1 MIDVHKLKEEQLKLS
16 EKIVLQDSF
25 KQFDTLAGIDQSYS
39 KNDVITSIVVCDA
52 KTMEVIEKQTAVVP
66 ASFPYIPGFLAYRE
80 LPAMIEAFSKLKTQP
95 DIIFVDGQGIL
106 HPRRCGM
113 ASHFGLVI
121 SRPTIG
127 ITQSLIT
134 GSSENGKIYVEK
146 ELRGF
151 VVRTREHSNPIFV
164 SPGHMISLGSALRI
178 THESIRYPHKL
189 PEPLHIA
196 HKEAR
201 KEMKAQPQT
210 K

>member
-1 MIDVHKLKEEQLKLS
+1 MNLNALKEKQEKLNK
-16 EKIVLQDSF
+16 KIVFHDSF
-25 KQFDTLAGIDQSYS
+25 TKVETIAGIDQSYE
-39 KNDVITSIVVCDA
+39 KNNVISAVVVCNA
-52 KTMEVIEKQTAVVP
+52 KTMEVMEKQTAKVP
-66 ASFPYIPGFLAYRE
+66 ASMPYIPGLLAYRE
-80 LPAMIEAFSKLKTQP
+80 LPAMIEAYSKLKTQP
-95 DIIFVDGQGIL
+95 DVIFVDGQGIL

-151 VVRTREHSNPIFV
+151 EVRTREHSNPIFV

>member
-39 KNDVITSIVVCDA
+39 KNDVISSIVVCDA
-52 KTMEVIEKQTAVVP
+52 KTMEVIEKQTATVP
-66 ASFPYIPGFLAYRE
+66 SSIPYIPGLLAYRE

-95 DIIFVDGQGIL
+95 DIIFVDGAGIL
-106 HPRRCGM
+106 HPRRCGL
-113 ASHFGLVI
+113 ASHFSLVI

-127 ITQSLIT
+127 IAQSILI
-134 GSSENGKIYVEK
+134 GNIEQGKVYVEK
-146 ELRGF
+146 ELRGYEMK
-151 VVRTREHSNPIFV
+151 TREHAKPIYI
-164 SPGHMISLGSALRI
+164 SPGHMISSGTALKIAR
-178 THESIRYPHKL
+178 ESVRYPHKL

-201 KEMKAQPQT
+201 KEVKIQI
-210 K
+210 

>member
-39 KNDVITSIVVCDA
+39 KNDVISSIVVCDA

-95 DIIFVDGQGIL
+95 NIIFVDGQGIL
-106 HPRRCGM
+106 HPRRCGL

-127 ITQSLIT
+127 IAQSILI
-134 GSSENGKIYVEK
+134 GNIEHGKVYVEK

-151 VVRTREHSNPIFV
+151 EMKTREHAKPIYI
-164 SPGHMISLGSALRI
+164 SPGHFISCGTALKIVR
-178 THESIRYPHKL
+178 ESVRYPHKL
-189 PEPLHIA
+189 PEPLHLA
-196 HKEAR
+196 HREAR
-201 KEMKAQPQT
+201 REMNGK
-210 K
+210 